1 MTLQQ
6 VLDFLAVTQHGSL
19 HAAARAA
26 GQTQPALTKSLRR
39 LEPTWARRC
48 SCAMRKGVQAT
59 EFGRASW
66 CRPSAWRRRPQ
77 QARDTLA
84 QMVGERRGRVEYGIS
99 AAASIL
105 LAPAAIQRFRRSY
118 PDVELR
124 CRSGLYHT
132 LAPLLRD
139 GRLDF
144 IVCPLPNDVPDPQF
158 SCRTLM
164 HSQMV
169 LVARRNHPQAD
180 ARSLAALQ
188 HAAFTVAAP
197 RGLPGAGIYQVFERA
212 GLGAPRI
219 ELQTD
224 GLIDTIAFVAG
235 SDCLALLPAALMHA
249 GLLRDRLVVLPV
261 ADALPRYEGGAVR
274 ASGRAADAGR
284 RRTGQTAHPRG
295 RVPGC
300 RSARDRAG
308 RCPAAPQPQPQ
319 PQLQPRPSTLARKR
333 SSCSSSSG
341 VSAAPKSSAA

>member
-39 LEPTWARRC
+39 LEADLGAPLLVRHA
-48 SCAMRKGVQAT
+48 KGVQAT
-59 EFGRASW
+59 EFGQRFLVHAQ
-66 CRPSAWRRRPQ
+66 RLAAEAQ
-77 QARDTLA
+77 QARDTVA

-105 LAPAAIQRFRRSY
+105 LAPAAIHRFRRSY

-158 SCRTLM
+158 ACRSLM

-169 LVARRNHPQAD
+169 LVARRNHPLAD

-188 HAAFTVAAP
+188 QASFTVAAP

-212 GLGAPRI
+212 GLGAPHI
-219 ELQTD
+219 ELHTD
-224 GLIDTIAFVAG
+224 GLIDTIAFVAS

-261 ADALPRYEGGAVR
+261 ADPLPRYEVVLFER
-274 ASGRAADAGR
+274 RVVPLTPAADELAK
-284 RRTGQTAHPRG
+284 Q
-295 RVPGC
+295 
-300 RSARDRAG
+300 
-308 RCPAAPQPQPQ
+308 
-319 PQLQPRPSTLARKR
+319 LAREAEYLKR
-333 SSCSSSSG
+333 
-341 VSAAPKSSAA
+341 P